1 MLFIHIVTSSKNF
14 LPLSILTSLRIQ
26 VLPEVLASLL
36 EKHEGPSGAVNVYI
50 WTDLMAD
57 LWMEKEGGLF
67 QD

>member
-1 MLFIHIVTSSKNF
+1 MLFFHIVTSSKNF

-50 WTDLMAD
+50 
-57 LWMEKEGGLF
+57 
-67 QD
+67 